1 MRITAISTKDQI
13 LREAVIRQLAWEPSF
28 DESLVGVS
36 AEDGVV
42 TLSGFV
48 DTYSAKLAAERA
60 VRRVY
65 GVRGIANELEVKLA
79 HDHIDPDLARE
90 ALDALKKRVDV
101 PLGIGVTV
109 RNGHLTLTG
118 EVEWMFQ
125 KLAAERAVRY
135 LRGVRG
141 VANKIEIKPRT
152 SPRDVEKRIAD
163 ALHRYA
169 DLEARRIHVTAEGGR
184 VILTGNVRSWRE
196 RYDAMHAAWSAPG
209 VSSVD
214 NRIDVVP

>member
-1 MRITAISTKDQI
+1 MSMTITDKDVA
-13 LREAVIRQLAWEPSF
+13 LRDAVTRQLEWEPSF

-36 AEDGVV
+36 ADDGIV

-48 DTYSAKLAAERA
+48 DTYSAKLAAARA
-60 VRRVY
+60 ARRVV
-65 GVRGIANELEVKLA
+65 GVRGIANELDVKLA
-79 HDHIDPDLARE
+79 HEHIDPDLARD

-118 EVEWMFQ
+118 QVEWMFQ
-125 KLAAERAVRY
+125 KLAAEKAVRY

-141 VANKIEIKPRT
+141 VANHIEVKPGT
-152 SPRDVEKRIAD
+152 SPKDVEARIVE
-163 ALHRYA
+163 ALRRYA
-169 DLEARRIHVTAEGGR
+169 DIEARRIHVEAVGGR
-184 VILTGNVRSWRE
+184 VTLTGNVRTWRE
-196 RYDAMHAAWSAPG
+196 RYDAMQAAWSAPG

-214 NRIDVVP
+214 NRLNVMP

>member
-1 MRITAISTKDQI
+1 MRITAITHTDQV
-13 LREAVIRQLAWEPSF
+13 LRDAVTRQLAWEPSF

-36 AEDGVV
+36 AEDGIV

-79 HDHIDPDLARE
+79 HDHIDPDLARD
-90 ALDALKKRVDV
+90 ALEALKKRVDV

-109 RNGHLTLTG
+109 RSGHVTLTG
-118 EVEWMFQ
+118 QVEWMFQ
-125 KLAAERAVRY
+125 KMAAEKAVRH
-135 LRGVRG
+135 LRGVRS
-141 VANKIEIKPRT
+141 VANKIDVKPRT
-152 SPRDVEKRIAD
+152 SPKDVEKRIAD

-169 DLEARRIHVTAEGGR
+169 DLEARRIHVTADGGR
-184 VILTGNVRSWRE
+184 VTLSGTVHTWRE
-196 RYDAMHAAWSAPG
+196 RYDAMQAAWSAPG
-209 VSSVD
+209 VCSVD
-214 NRIDVVP
+214 NRITVVP

>member
-1 MRITAISTKDQI
+1 MTLTLTSRDQA
-13 LREAVIRQLAWEPSF
+13 LRDAVTRQLAWEPSF

-36 AEDGVV
+36 AEDGIV

-48 DTYSAKLAAERA
+48 DTYTAKLAAERA

-79 HDHIDPDLARE
+79 HDHIDPDLARD
-90 ALDALKKRVDV
+90 ALDALKKHVDV
-101 PLGIGVTV
+101 PLGLGVTV

-125 KLAAERAVRY
+125 KMAAEKAVHG

-141 VANKIEIKPRT
+141 VTNQIQIKPRT
-152 SPRDVEKRIAD
+152 SPKDVEKRIAD

-169 DLEARRIHVTAEGGR
+169 DVEARRIHVKADGGR
-184 VILTGNVRSWRE
+184 VTLSGNVRSWRE
-196 RYDAMHAAWSAPG
+196 RYDAMQAAWAAPG
-209 VSSVD
+209 VAVVD
-214 NRIDVVP
+214 NRIEVVP

>member
-1 MRITAISTKDQI
+1 MNITLTQTDHL
-13 LREAVIRQLAWEPSF
+13 LRDAVVRQLAWEPSF

-36 AEDGVV
+36 ADDGIV

-60 VRRVY
+60 VRRVF

-79 HDHIDPDLARE
+79 HDRIDPELAHD

-101 PLGIGVTV
+101 PPGVGVTV
-109 RNGHLTLTG
+109 RNGHVTLTG
-118 EVEWMFQ
+118 HVEWMFQ
-125 KLAAERAVRY
+125 KIAAEKAVRY

-141 VANKIEIKPRT
+141 VTNQIEVRPT
-152 SPRDVEKRIAD
+152 LSATDVQQRITD

-169 DLEARRIHVTAEGGR
+169 DVEARRIQVDADGGR
-184 VILTGNVRSWRE
+184 VTLTGNVRSWRE
-196 RYDAMHAAWSAPG
+196 RYDAMQAAWSAPG
-209 VSSVD
+209 VRSVD
-214 NRIDVVP
+214 NRLNVVP

>member
-1 MRITAISTKDQI
+1 MTITMTSTDQL
-13 LREAVIRQLAWEPSF
+13 LRDAVLRQLAWEPSF

-36 AEDGVV
+36 AENGIV

-60 VRRVY
+60 VRRVF

-79 HDHIDPDLARE
+79 YDHIDPDLARE
-90 ALDALKKRVDV
+90 ALDALKRRVDV

-109 RNGHLTLTG
+109 RNGHVTLTG
-118 EVEWMFQ
+118 HVEWMFQ
-125 KLAAERAVRY
+125 KMAAEKAVRY

-141 VANKIEIKPRT
+141 VANQIEIRPRMSAT
-152 SPRDVEKRIAD
+152 DVQKRITD

-169 DLEARRIHVTAEGGR
+169 DVEARRIHVDADGGR
-184 VILTGNVRSWRE
+184 VTLTGNVRTWRE
-196 RYDAMHAAWSAPG
+196 RYDAMQAAWSAPG
-209 VSSVD
+209 VHSVD